1 MRIDFKMM
9 VERIKACVRDVDP
22 DARVYLYGSRARGTA
37 REDSDWDVLILV
49 DKDGVSLKD
58 EQDFRHRLADVEIET
73 GESVSTF
80 VYSLKE
86 WFSKYA
92 VTPLFFN
99 VQREGVLL

>member
-1 MRIDFKMM
+1 MM
-9 VERIKACVRDVDP
+9 IERIKESVREVDP
-22 DARVYLYGSRARGTA
+22 EAKVYLYGSRARGTA

-49 DKDGVSLKD
+49 DKESVSLKD

-73 GESVSTF
+73 GENVSTF
-80 VYSLKE
+80 VYSLKD